1 MNVELKKGHTYF
13 RLKNTPDL
21 YENWL
26 KDFEYNIEVNKG
38 AFKDSIKK
46 QFDGFGL
53 EEQSDGKNKIFVFPE
68 GMQKLLRDTFKTK
81 DYQSEALLF
90 SKVAKNCRS
99 ELFGE
104 ETAFFSGSF
113 PEDWQ
118 QKFVAF
124 DKITCFNDSLWTDP
138 EGRNQWISAL

>member
-1 MNVELKKGHTYF
+1 M
-13 RLKNTPDL
+13 
-21 YENWL
+21 YENPL
-26 KDFEYNIEVNKG
+26 KDFGYDIEVNKG

-53 EEQSDGKNKIFVFPE
+53 EEQSDSKNKIFVFPE
-68 GMQKLLRDTFKTK
+68 GMQKLLRDAFKTR

-90 SKVAKNCRS
+90 AKVAKICRS

-113 PEDWQ
+113 PEDCQ
-118 QKFVAF
+118 QNLLPLTLFWTRGGKFAPPAGF
-124 DKITCFNDSLWTDP
+124 FNIVQKPLGLGS
-138 EGRNQWISAL
+138 